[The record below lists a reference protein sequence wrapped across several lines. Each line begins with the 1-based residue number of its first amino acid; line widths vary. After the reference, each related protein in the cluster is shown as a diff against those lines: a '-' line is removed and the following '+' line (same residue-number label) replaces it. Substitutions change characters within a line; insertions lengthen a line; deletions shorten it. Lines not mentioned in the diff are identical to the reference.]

1 MNIPRIYAY
10 SDERFPNCLKVGYT
24 TLTAEERVRQ
34 QTEAVKMPKQTWRI
48 ELDELAIRNDGTF
61 FTDHEIHRGL
71 QRMGVVREKGEWF
84 RCTVGQLKKCI
95 TNEKIGQYDTDA
107 NRYHSFPMRP
117 EQQRA
122 VDMTANF
129 FKNNPPTGGHIPHF
143 LWNAKM
149 RFGKTFATYQLAKT
163 MGWKHL
169 LVITFKPAVA
179 SAWRDDLLSHTDFR
193 GWQFVSQSELD
204 TSPEKI
210 DKQRPYVYFGSF
222 QDLLGKDKTTKGIKE
237 QNQWIHQTHWDCVV
251 FDEYHFGAWREK
263 AQELF
268 NDPKTE
274 IEKQL
279 KKEYEDYRAEIKDI
293 EKEEGNDTSFVDDF
307 DEDTLPITTNH
318 YLYLSGTPFRAL
330 QNGDFLEDQIFS
342 WTYTD
347 EQQAKEQWQGDNN
360 PYLSLPQ
367 MKMMLY
373 KLPKEVEEIA
383 EKGEKNEFDLNL
395 FFKANGKSKN
405 AKFKYETAVQGW
417 LNFIRGQLSTTWE
430 NEFKTDT
437 PPPMPF
443 AEVQLLNSL
452 QHTFWFLPDVS
463 ACDAMENLLN
473 APANIFYQS
482 YKIINCSGT
491 KAGIG
496 EKALEN
502 MRRQMGD
509 PLCTQSITLSCGKLT
524 TGVSVPAWSGIF
536 VLRSLTSPETYFQSI
551 FRVQTP
557 WVLKNPDNTSP
568 NRQEIV
574 KTQCYVFDFAP
585 DRALKQIDQYC
596 GQLTMNSEISR
607 EKSIEDFIHFLP
619 VLYYDGAILEAIN
632 AQKILDIVIAGTTA
646 NQLVRRW
653 ESNLLVNVDT
663 LTLSRLM
670 NSPEAIAALENIE
683 DFRSLR
689 DDITTMINKN
699 EKVKKAKKEAAEK
712 GVKPDKEISEE
723 EREYKSKRK
732 EIQKRLRKLATRI
745 PYFMYLTD
753 YREETFYDVVRRSE
767 PELFKSV
774 TGLTQEQ
781 FELLANLGVFN
792 KGLMNDAVYKFKRY
806 EDSSLAYTEELTN
819 NLNQ

>member
-1 MNIPRIYAY
+1 
-10 SDERFPNCLKVGYT
+10 
-24 TLTAEERVRQ
+24 
-34 QTEAVKMPKQTWRI
+34 
-48 ELDELAIRNDGTF
+48 
-61 FTDHEIHRGL
+61 
-71 QRMGVVREKGEWF
+71 MGVVREKGEWF

-149 RFGKTFATYQLAKT
+149 RFGKTFAAYQLAKT

-179 SAWRDDLLSHTDFR
+179 SAWRDDLLSHTDFK

-204 TSPEKI
+204 TSPDKI

-395 FFKANGKSKN
+395 FFKANGKGKN

-430 NEFKTDT
+430 NELKTDT

-443 AEVQLLNSL
+443 AQVQLLNNL

-568 NRQEIV
+568 NREEIV

-607 EKSIEDFIHFLP
+607 EKSVENFIHFLP

-689 DDITTMINKN
+689 DDISTMINKS

-819 NLNQ
+819 KLNQ

>member
-84 RCTVGQLKKCI
+84 RCSVELLKACIAYEKTGQYN
-95 TNEKIGQYDTDA
+95 TNEV
-107 NRYHSFPMRP
+107 RFHSFPMRP

-179 SAWRDDLLSHTDFR
+179 SAWRDDLLSHTDFQ
-193 GWQFVSQSELD
+193 GWQFVSQSEGD
-204 TSPEKI
+204 TPPEKI

-222 QDLLGKDKTTKGIKE
+222 QDLLGKDRATEGIKE
-237 QNQWIHQTHWDCVV
+237 QNQWIHQTHWDCVI

-263 AQELF
+263 AQDLF
-268 NDPKTE
+268 GDSKTE

-279 KKEYEDYRAEIKDI
+279 KKEYEDYQAEAKTI
-293 EKEEGNDTSFVDDF
+293 EKEEGNDISFVEDF
-307 DEDTLPITTNH
+307 DEEALPITTNH

-367 MKMMLY
+367 MQMMLY
-373 KLPKEVEEIA
+373 KLPKEVEKIA
-383 EKGEKNEFDLNL
+383 EKGEKDEFDLNL
-395 FFKANGKSKN
+395 FFKAEGKGKN

-430 NEFKTDT
+430 NELKTDT
-437 PPPMPF
+437 PAPMPF

-452 QHTFWFLPDVS
+452 QHTFWFLPNVS

-509 PLCTQSITLSCGKLT
+509 PLCT
-524 TGVSVPAWSGIF
+524 
-536 VLRSLTSPETYFQSI
+536 
-551 FRVQTP
+551 
-557 WVLKNPDNTSP
+557 
-568 NRQEIV
+568 
-574 KTQCYVFDFAP
+574 
-585 DRALKQIDQYC
+585 
-596 GQLTMNSEISR
+596 
-607 EKSIEDFIHFLP
+607 
-619 VLYYDGAILEAIN
+619 
-632 AQKILDIVIAGTTA
+632 
-646 NQLVRRW
+646 
-653 ESNLLVNVDT
+653 
-663 LTLSRLM
+663 
-670 NSPEAIAALENIE
+670 
-683 DFRSLR
+683 
-689 DDITTMINKN
+689 
-699 EKVKKAKKEAAEK
+699 
-712 GVKPDKEISEE
+712 
-723 EREYKSKRK
+723 
-732 EIQKRLRKLATRI
+732 
-745 PYFMYLTD
+745 
-753 YREETFYDVVRRSE
+753 
-767 PELFKSV
+767 
-774 TGLTQEQ
+774 
-781 FELLANLGVFN
+781 
-792 KGLMNDAVYKFKRY
+792 
-806 EDSSLAYTEELTN
+806 
-819 NLNQ
+819 

>member
-792 KGLMNDAVYKFKRY
+792 KGLMNDVVYKFKRY

>member
-10 SDERFPNCLKVGYT
+10 SDERFPGGLKVGYT
-24 TLTAEERVRQ
+24 TLTAAERVRQ
-34 QTEAVKMPKQTWRI
+34 QTEAVKMPQQTWRI

-84 RCTVGQLKKCI
+84 RCSVEILKACIAYEKTGQYN
-95 TNEKIGQYDTDA
+95 TNEV
-107 NRYHSFPMRP
+107 RFHSFPMRP

-149 RFGKTFATYQLAKT
+149 RFGKTFAAYQLAKT

-179 SAWRDDLLSHTDFR
+179 SAWRDDLLSHTDFK

-347 EQQAKEQWQGDNN
+347 EQHAKEQWQGENN

-395 FFKANGKSKN
+395 FFKANGKGKN

-430 NEFKTDT
+430 NELKTDT

-568 NRQEIV
+568 NREEIV

-607 EKSIEDFIHFLP
+607 EKSVENFIHFLP
-619 VLYYDGAILEAIN
+619 VLYYDGAILEPID

-689 DDITTMINKN
+689 DDISTMINKS

-819 NLNQ
+819 KLNQ

>member
-10 SDERFPNCLKVGYT
+10 SDERFPGCLKVGYT

-84 RCTVGQLKKCI
+84 RCTIGQLKKCI
-95 TNEKIGQYDTDA
+95 TNEKTGQYDTDV

-122 VDMTANF
+122 VDMTAAF
-129 FKNNPPTGGHIPHF
+129 FKNNPPTTGHTPHF

-149 RFGKTFATYQLAKT
+149 RFGKTFAAYQLAKT

-179 SAWRDDLLSHTDFR
+179 SAWREDLLSHTDFK
-193 GWQFVSQSELD
+193 GWQFVSQSEGD
-204 TSPEKI
+204 TPPEKI

-222 QDLLGKDKTTKGIKE
+222 QDLLGKDRATEGIKE
-237 QNQWIHQTHWDCVV
+237 QNQWIHQTHWDCVI

-263 AQELF
+263 AQDLF
-268 NDPKTE
+268 GDSKTE

-279 KKEYEDYRAEIKDI
+279 KKEYEDYQAEAKTI
-293 EKEEGNDTSFVDDF
+293 EKEEGNDISFVEDF
-307 DEDTLPITTNH
+307 DEEALPITTNH

-367 MKMMLY
+367 MQMMLY

-383 EKGEKNEFDLNL
+383 EKGEKDEFDLNL
-395 FFKANGKSKN
+395 FFKAEGKGKN

-430 NEFKTDT
+430 NELKTDT
-437 PPPMPF
+437 PAPMPF

-452 QHTFWFLPDVS
+452 QHTFWFLPNVS

-509 PLCTQSITLSCGKLT
+509 PLHTQSITLSCGKLT

-568 NRQEIV
+568 NREEIV

-689 DDITTMINKN
+689 DDISTMINKS

-819 NLNQ
+819 KLNQ

>member
-1 MNIPRIYAY
+1 
-10 SDERFPNCLKVGYT
+10 
-24 TLTAEERVRQ
+24 
-34 QTEAVKMPKQTWRI
+34 
-48 ELDELAIRNDGTF
+48 
-61 FTDHEIHRGL
+61 
-71 QRMGVVREKGEWF
+71 
-84 RCTVGQLKKCI
+84 
-95 TNEKIGQYDTDA
+95 
-107 NRYHSFPMRP
+107 
-117 EQQRA
+117 
-122 VDMTANF
+122 
-129 FKNNPPTGGHIPHF
+129 
-143 LWNAKM
+143 
-149 RFGKTFATYQLAKT
+149 
-163 MGWKHL
+163 
-169 LVITFKPAVA
+169 
-179 SAWRDDLLSHTDFR
+179 
-193 GWQFVSQSELD
+193 
-204 TSPEKI
+204 
-210 DKQRPYVYFGSF
+210 
-222 QDLLGKDKTTKGIKE
+222 
-237 QNQWIHQTHWDCVV
+237 
-251 FDEYHFGAWREK
+251 
-263 AQELF
+263 
-268 NDPKTE
+268 
-274 IEKQL
+274 
-279 KKEYEDYRAEIKDI
+279 
-293 EKEEGNDTSFVDDF
+293 
-307 DEDTLPITTNH
+307 
-318 YLYLSGTPFRAL
+318 
-330 QNGDFLEDQIFS
+330 
-342 WTYTD
+342 
-347 EQQAKEQWQGDNN
+347 
-360 PYLSLPQ
+360 
-367 MKMMLY
+367 
-373 KLPKEVEEIA
+373 
-383 EKGEKNEFDLNL
+383 
-395 FFKANGKSKN
+395 
-405 AKFKYETAVQGW
+405 
-417 LNFIRGQLSTTWE
+417 
-430 NEFKTDT
+430 
-437 PPPMPF
+437 
-443 AEVQLLNSL
+443 
-452 QHTFWFLPDVS
+452 
-463 ACDAMENLLN
+463 
-473 APANIFYQS
+473 
-482 YKIINCSGT
+482 
-491 KAGIG
+491 
-496 EKALEN
+496 

-568 NRQEIV
+568 NREEIV

-689 DDITTMINKN
+689 DDISTMINKS

-819 NLNQ
+819 KLNQ

>member
-1 MNIPRIYAY
+1 
-10 SDERFPNCLKVGYT
+10 
-24 TLTAEERVRQ
+24 
-34 QTEAVKMPKQTWRI
+34 
-48 ELDELAIRNDGTF
+48 
-61 FTDHEIHRGL
+61 
-71 QRMGVVREKGEWF
+71 
-84 RCTVGQLKKCI
+84 
-95 TNEKIGQYDTDA
+95 
-107 NRYHSFPMRP
+107 
-117 EQQRA
+117 
-122 VDMTANF
+122 
-129 FKNNPPTGGHIPHF
+129 
-143 LWNAKM
+143 
-149 RFGKTFATYQLAKT
+149 
-163 MGWKHL
+163 
-169 LVITFKPAVA
+169 
-179 SAWRDDLLSHTDFR
+179 
-193 GWQFVSQSELD
+193 
-204 TSPEKI
+204 
-210 DKQRPYVYFGSF
+210 
-222 QDLLGKDKTTKGIKE
+222 
-237 QNQWIHQTHWDCVV
+237 
-251 FDEYHFGAWREK
+251 
-263 AQELF
+263 
-268 NDPKTE
+268 
-274 IEKQL
+274 
-279 KKEYEDYRAEIKDI
+279 
-293 EKEEGNDTSFVDDF
+293 
-307 DEDTLPITTNH
+307 
-318 YLYLSGTPFRAL
+318 
-330 QNGDFLEDQIFS
+330 
-342 WTYTD
+342 
-347 EQQAKEQWQGDNN
+347 
-360 PYLSLPQ
+360 
-367 MKMMLY
+367 MMLY

-383 EKGEKNEFDLNL
+383 EKGEKDEFDLNL
-395 FFKANGKSKN
+395 FFKAEGKGKN

-417 LNFIRGQLSTTWE
+417 LNFIRGQLSTTWG
-430 NEFKTDT
+430 NELKTDI
-437 PPPMPF
+437 PAPMPF
-443 AEVQLLNSL
+443 AQVQLLNSL
-452 QHTFWFLPDVS
+452 QHTFWFLPNVS

-496 EKALEN
+496 EKALDN

-509 PLCTQSITLSCGKLT
+509 PLHTQSITLSCGKLT

-568 NRQEIV
+568 NREEIV

-607 EKSIEDFIHFLP
+607 EKSVENFIHFLP

-689 DDITTMINKN
+689 DDISTMINKS

-806 EDSSLAYTEELTN
+806 EDSSLAYTEELI
-819 NLNQ
+819 Q

>member
-48 ELDELAIRNDGTF
+48 ELDELAIRNDCTF

-95 TNEKIGQYDTDA
+95 TNEKTGQYDTDA

-149 RFGKTFATYQLAKT
+149 RFGKTFAAYQLAKT

-179 SAWRDDLLSHTDFR
+179 SAWRDDLLSHTDFQ
-193 GWQFVSQSELD
+193 GWQFVSQSEGD
-204 TSPEKI
+204 TPPEKI

-222 QDLLGKDKTTKGIKE
+222 QDLLGKDRVTEGIKE
-237 QNQWIHQTHWDCVV
+237 QNQWIHQTHWDCVI

-263 AQELF
+263 AQDLF
-268 NDPKTE
+268 GDSKTE

-279 KKEYEDYRAEIKDI
+279 KKEYEDFRSEAKNI
-293 EKEEGNDTSFVDDF
+293 ENEEGNDTTFVEDF
-307 DEDTLPITTNH
+307 DEDALPITTNH

-367 MKMMLY
+367 MQMMLY
-373 KLPKEVEEIA
+373 KLPKEVEEMA
-383 EKGEKNEFDLNL
+383 EKSEKDEFDLNL
-395 FFKANGKSKN
+395 FFKANGKGKN

-430 NEFKTDT
+430 NELKTDT
-437 PPPMPF
+437 PAPMPF

-496 EKALEN
+496 EKALDN
-502 MRRQMGD
+502 MRRQMGE
-509 PLCTQSITLSCGKLT
+509 PLHTQSITLSCGKLT
-524 TGVSVPAWSGIF
+524 TGVSVSAWSGIF

-557 WVLKNPDNTSP
+557 WVLKNPDKTSP
-568 NRQEIV
+568 NREEIV
-574 KTQCYVFDFAP
+574 KTKCYVFDFVP

-596 GQLTMNSEISR
+596 GQLTMNNEISR

-619 VLYYDGAILEAIN
+619 VLYYDGAILEPID

-689 DDITTMINKN
+689 DDISTMINKS

-712 GVKPDKEISEE
+712 RVKPDKEISEE
-723 EREYKSKRK
+723 EKEYKTKRI
-732 EIQKRLRKLATRI
+732 EIQKKLRKLATRI

-806 EDSSLAYTEELTN
+806 EDSSLVYTEELTIN
-819 NLNQ
+819 TL

>member
-10 SDERFPNCLKVGYT
+10 SDERFPGCLNVGYT

-34 QTEAVKMPKQTWRI
+34 QTEAVKIPKQTWRI

-95 TNEKIGQYDTDA
+95 TNEKTGQYDTDV

-122 VDMTANF
+122 VDMTAAF
-129 FKNNPPTGGHIPHF
+129 FKNNPPPTGHTPHY

-149 RFGKTFATYQLAKT
+149 RFGKTFAAYQLAKT

-179 SAWRDDLLSHTDFR
+179 SAWREDLLSHIDFK
-193 GWQFVSQSELD
+193 GWQFVSQSEGD
-204 TSPEKI
+204 TPPEKI

-222 QDLLGKDKTTKGIKE
+222 QDLLGKDRATEGIKE
-237 QNQWIHQTHWDCVV
+237 QNQWIHQTHWDCVI

-263 AQELF
+263 AQDLF
-268 NDPKTE
+268 GDSKTE

-279 KKEYEDYRAEIKDI
+279 KKEYEDYQAEAKTI
-293 EKEEGNDTSFVDDF
+293 EKEEGNDISFVEDF
-307 DEDTLPITTNH
+307 DEEALPITTNH

-367 MKMMLY
+367 MQMMLY
-373 KLPKEVEEIA
+373 KLPKEVEKIA
-383 EKGEKNEFDLNL
+383 EKGEKDEFDLNMY
-395 FFKANGKSKN
+395 FNAEVKGKN

-417 LNFIRGQLSTTWE
+417 LNYIRGQLSTTWE
-430 NEFKTDT
+430 NELKTDT
-437 PPPMPF
+437 PAPMPF

-452 QHTFWFLPDVS
+452 QHTFWFLPNVS

-568 NRQEIV
+568 NREEIV

-607 EKSIEDFIHFLP
+607 EKSVENFIHFLP

-663 LTLSRLM
+663 LPLSRLM
-670 NSPEAIAALENIE
+670 NSPAAIAALENIE

-689 DDITTMINKN
+689 DDISTMINKN

-806 EDSSLAYTEELTN
+806 EDSSLAYTEELI
-819 NLNQ
+819 Q

>member
-10 SDERFPNCLKVGYT
+10 SDEHFPGCLKVGYT
-24 TLTAEERVRQ
+24 TRTAEERVRE
-34 QTEAVKMPKQTWRI
+34 QTEAVKMPKQTWCI

-61 FTDHEIHRGL
+61 FTDHEIHRRL
-71 QRMGVVREKGEWF
+71 QRMEVVREKGEWF
-84 RCTVGQLKKCI
+84 RCSVEQLKACI
-95 TNEKIGQYDTDA
+95 TYEKTGQYDTDA
-107 NRYHSFPMRP
+107 TRYHSFAMRP

-122 VDMTANF
+122 VAITADF
-129 FKNNPPTGGHIPHF
+129 FKNNPPTEGHIPHF

-149 RFGKTFATYQLAKT
+149 RFGKTFAAYQLAKA

-169 LVITFKPAVA
+169 LVITFKPAVVN
-179 SAWRDDLLSHTDFR
+179 AWREDLPKHIDFK
-193 GWQFVSQSELD
+193 GWQFVSQSEID
-204 TSPEKI
+204 TSPEQI

-222 QDLLGKDKTTKGIKE
+222 QDLLGKDRATEGIKE
-237 QNQWIHQTHWDCVV
+237 QNQWIHQTHWDCVI

-263 AQELF
+263 AQDLF
-268 NDPKTE
+268 SDSKTE

-279 KKEYEDYRAEIKDI
+279 KKEYEDYRTEAKDI

-367 MKMMLY
+367 MQMMLY

-383 EKGEKNEFDLNL
+383 EKGEKDEFDLNL
-395 FFKANGKSKN
+395 FFKAEGKGKN

-430 NEFKTDT
+430 NELKTDT
-437 PPPMPF
+437 PAPMPF

-452 QHTFWFLPDVS
+452 QHTFWFLPNVS

-473 APANIFYQS
+473 ASANIFYQS

-496 EKALEN
+496 EKALDN
-502 MRRQMGD
+502 MRRQIGD
-509 PLCTQSITLSCGKLT
+509 PLHTQSITLSCGKLT

-568 NRQEIV
+568 NREEIV

-596 GQLTMNSEISR
+596 GQLTMNNEISR

-689 DDITTMINKN
+689 DDISTMINKS

-806 EDSSLAYTEELTN
+806 EDSSLAYTEELI
-819 NLNQ
+819 Q

>member
-61 FTDHEIHRGL
+61 FIDHEIHRSL

-95 TNEKIGQYDTDA
+95 TNEKTGQYNTDA
-107 NRYHSFPMRP
+107 TRYHSFPMRP

-732 EIQKRLRKLATRI
+732 EIQKCLRKLATRI

>member
-1 MNIPRIYAY
+1 M
-10 SDERFPNCLKVGYT
+10 
-24 TLTAEERVRQ
+24 
-34 QTEAVKMPKQTWRI
+34 
-48 ELDELAIRNDGTF
+48 
-61 FTDHEIHRGL
+61 
-71 QRMGVVREKGEWF
+71 
-84 RCTVGQLKKCI
+84 
-95 TNEKIGQYDTDA
+95 
-107 NRYHSFPMRP
+107 
-117 EQQRA
+117 
-122 VDMTANF
+122 
-129 FKNNPPTGGHIPHF
+129 
-143 LWNAKM
+143 
-149 RFGKTFATYQLAKT
+149 
-163 MGWKHL
+163 
-169 LVITFKPAVA
+169 
-179 SAWRDDLLSHTDFR
+179 
-193 GWQFVSQSELD
+193 
-204 TSPEKI
+204 
-210 DKQRPYVYFGSF
+210 YFGSF
-222 QDLLGKDKTTKGIKE
+222 QDLLGKDRATEGIKE
-237 QNQWIHQTHWDCVV
+237 QNQWIHQTHWDCVI

-263 AQELF
+263 AQDLF
-268 NDPKTE
+268 GDSKTE

-279 KKEYEDYRAEIKDI
+279 KKEYEDYQAEAKTI
-293 EKEEGNDTSFVDDF
+293 EKEEGNDISFVEDF
-307 DEDTLPITTNH
+307 DEEALPITTNH

-367 MKMMLY
+367 MQMMLY

-383 EKGEKNEFDLNL
+383 EKGEKDEFDLNL
-395 FFKANGKSKN
+395 FFKAEGKGKN

-430 NEFKTDT
+430 NELKTDI
-437 PPPMPF
+437 PAPMPF

-452 QHTFWFLPDVS
+452 QHTFWFLPNVS

-496 EKALEN
+496 EKALDN

-509 PLCTQSITLSCGKLT
+509 PLHTQSITLSCGKLT

-568 NRQEIV
+568 NREEIV

-607 EKSIEDFIHFLP
+607 EKSVENFIHFLP

-689 DDITTMINKN
+689 DDISTMINKS

-806 EDSSLAYTEELTN
+806 EDSSLAYTEELI
-819 NLNQ
+819 Q

>member
-34 QTEAVKMPKQTWRI
+34 QTEAVKMPQQTWRI

-95 TNEKIGQYDTDA
+95 TNERTGQYDIDA

-179 SAWRDDLLSHTDFR
+179 SAWREDLLSHTDFK
-193 GWQFVSQSELD
+193 GWQFVSQSEGD
-204 TSPEKI
+204 TPPEKI

-395 FFKANGKSKN
+395 FFKANGKGKN

-417 LNFIRGQLSTTWE
+417 LNFIRGQLSTTWK
-430 NEFKTDT
+430 NDAL
-437 PPPMPF
+437 PPMPF
-443 AEVQLLNSL
+443 VEPQLLNSL

-568 NRQEIV
+568 NREEIV

-607 EKSIEDFIHFLP
+607 EKSVENFIHFLP
-619 VLYYDGAILEAIN
+619 VLYYDGAILEPID

-689 DDITTMINKN
+689 DDISTMINKS

-819 NLNQ
+819 KLNQ

>member
-149 RFGKTFATYQLAKT
+149 RFGKTFAAYQLAKT

-179 SAWRDDLLSHTDFR
+179 SAWRDDLLSHTDFK

-204 TSPEKI
+204 TSPDKI

-395 FFKANGKSKN
+395 FFKANGKGKN

-430 NEFKTDT
+430 NELKTDT

-443 AEVQLLNSL
+443 AQVQLLNNL

-568 NRQEIV
+568 NREEIV

-607 EKSIEDFIHFLP
+607 EKSVENFIHFLP

>member
-95 TNEKIGQYDTDA
+95 TNEKTGQYDTDA

-149 RFGKTFATYQLAKT
+149 RFGKTFAAYQLAKT
-163 MGWKHL
+163 MCCKHL

-179 SAWRDDLLSHTDFR
+179 SAWRDDLLSHTDFK

-204 TSPEKI
+204 TSPDKI

-395 FFKANGKSKN
+395 FFKANGKGKN

-568 NRQEIV
+568 NREEIV

-607 EKSIEDFIHFLP
+607 EKSVENFIHFLP

-689 DDITTMINKN
+689 DDISTMINKN

-806 EDSSLAYTEELTN
+806 EDSSLAYIEELTN